1 MRDKSAGSVHCKV
14 IIQLSTYK
22 NGSKPRKSTNT
33 TMNKPQE
40 QPVTP
45 KQRTAIKE
53 YFANGYNW
61 PQAMIEAGYSKN
73 YARKNGYQLL
83 AKQGIKGAIEARKQR
98 IAIKAD
104 VTIDEVVQ
112 GLRSIA
118 FDDTTEKVN
127 TGDRIRSLE
136 LLGKYKAMF
145 VDKHV
150 LSNDT
155 GQQPAK
161 ELESAIDRSRARA
174 IQINAHVRTVT
185 PGEGGDGE

>member
-1 MRDKSAGSVHCKV
+1 MTAV
-14 IIQLSTYK
+14 
-22 NGSKPRKSTNT
+22 T
-33 TMNKPQE
+33 T
-40 QPVTP
+40 
-45 KQRTAIKE
+45 KQKTAIAE
-53 YFANGYNW
+53 YFTNGFNW
-61 PQAMIEAGYSKN
+61 PQAMITAGYSEN
-73 YARKNGYQLL
+73 YATHRGYQLL
-83 AKQGIKGAIEARKQR
+83 KKDSIKSIIQAREQR
-98 IAIKAD
+98 NLIKAD

-118 FDDTTEKVN
+118 FDGAAEKVN

-150 LSNDT
+150 VSNDT

>member
-1 MRDKSAGSVHCKV
+1 MTAV
-14 IIQLSTYK
+14 
-22 NGSKPRKSTNT
+22 T
-33 TMNKPQE
+33 T
-40 QPVTP
+40 
-45 KQRTAIKE
+45 KQKTAIAE
-53 YFANGYNW
+53 YFTNGFNW
-61 PQAMIEAGYSKN
+61 PQAMITAGYSEN
-73 YARKNGYQLL
+73 YATHRGYQLL
-83 AKQGIKGAIEARKQR
+83 KKDSIKSIIQAREQR
-98 IAIKAD
+98 NLIKAD

-118 FDDTTEKVN
+118 FDDRANVN